1 MYGHSYHLRL
11 KTPNQSR
18 LLCQGLTI
26 LPQIWISCWWRFTS
40 LNAYIKHWKQYSVRL
55 AKISSTRKNYCKHTD
70 SSPAGPP
77 SQLEAET
84 WGPTNLTA
92 PHPTPFCPPKTSPRS
107 PWHLGPTPAA
117 YVACA
122 GAEEGAVVPGRL
134 LPRAGPNRNLS
145 HWLVGP
151 ISQHANPWPT
161 LQRAWWRGVGL
172 VRKKH
177 ALPRS
182 HG

>member
-55 AKISSTRKNYCKHTD
+55 AKISSTRKNCCKHTD

-77 SQLEAET
+77 SSWRLKRGAQQTLPPPIPHLSAHRKCPPALLDT
-84 WGPTNLTA
+84 SG
-92 PHPTPFCPPKTSPRS
+92 PHPLRTWHVRVRRRGRWSPVASSPEPVQTETP
-107 PWHLGPTPAA
+107 PT
-117 YVACA
+117 
-122 GAEEGAVVPGRL
+122 G
-134 LPRAGPNRNLS
+134 
-145 HWLVGP
+145 
-151 ISQHANPWPT
+151 
-161 LQRAWWRGVGL
+161 
-172 VRKKH
+172 
-177 ALPRS
+177 
-182 HG
+182 